1 MGVDKQGHPM
11 NDRDLI
17 RVLRALADPN
27 RFRIVQELAQ
37 GGELCCGE
45 VVARFGLSQPTISH
59 HLKILADAG
68 ILVCRSEGKQH
79 FTSVNEELLSRVA
92 GLIPVRLGSKAGRK
106 PPRRRSTRPRF
117 ARSKNLDGAA

>member
-1 MGVDKQGHPM
+1 MGEEKAPPLS
-11 NDRDLI
+11 DRDLI

-27 RFRIVQELAQ
+27 RFRIVQELAE
-37 GGELCCGE
+37 GRELTCGQ

-79 FTSVNEELLSRVA
+79 FTSVDQKLLNRVA
-92 GLIPVRLGSKAGRK
+92 GLIPVRLGPKAPAKALLRRKSRARTGRV
-106 PPRRRSTRPRF
+106 
-117 ARSKNLDGAA
+117 KNLDGAA